1 MRAVIQR
8 VRSGSVAI
16 EGFETQIVGKGF
28 VILLGICPEDTEGDI
43 DWLVKKIVQM
53 RIFEDD
59 EGKMNR
65 ALADVQGDI
74 LLVSQFT
81 LFASTKK
88 GNRPSFNAAA
98 EPSIAIPL
106 YECCIRKLSESLG
119 KPIKTGQFGADM
131 QVEIHNDGP
140 VTIIIDT
147 KVKE

>member
-16 EGFETQIVGKGF
+16 EGFATQTIGKGF

-43 DWLVKKIVQM
+43 DWLVKKIIQM

-65 ALADVQGDI
+65 SLADVQGDI

-81 LFASTKK
+81 LFASTK
-88 GNRPSFNAAA
+88 
-98 EPSIAIPL
+98 
-106 YECCIRKLSESLG
+106 
-119 KPIKTGQFGADM
+119 
-131 QVEIHNDGP
+131 
-140 VTIIIDT
+140 
-147 KVKE
+147 

>member
-16 EGFETQIVGKGF
+16 EGFETQTVGKGF
-28 VILLGICPEDTEGDI
+28 VILLGICPEDTEDDI

-81 LFASTKK
+81 LFA
-88 GNRPSFNAAA
+88 RPSMQRRSLRLQSRSMNAVSA
-98 EPSIAIPL
+98 
-106 YECCIRKLSESLG
+106 
-119 KPIKTGQFGADM
+119 
-131 QVEIHNDGP
+131 N
-140 VTIIIDT
+140 
-147 KVKE
+147 

>member
-16 EGFETQIVGKGF
+16 EGFETQTVGKGF

-81 LFASTKK
+81 LFAAPRKETA
-88 GNRPSFNAAA
+88 RPSMRRRSLRLPSRSMNAVSA
-98 EPSIAIPL
+98 
-106 YECCIRKLSESLG
+106 
-119 KPIKTGQFGADM
+119 
-131 QVEIHNDGP
+131 N
-140 VTIIIDT
+140 
-147 KVKE
+147 